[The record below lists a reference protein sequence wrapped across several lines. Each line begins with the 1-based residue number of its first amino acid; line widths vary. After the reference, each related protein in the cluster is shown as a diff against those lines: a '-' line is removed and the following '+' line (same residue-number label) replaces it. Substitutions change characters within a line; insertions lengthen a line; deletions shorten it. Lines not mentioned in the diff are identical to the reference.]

1 MTLLVTLQVV
11 FTTLG
16 GGIQIGR
23 LLVDCEK
30 PRGTGELA
38 GKWFFN
44 RVPSYGGKRPG
55 FCFRYHGSYFKTDKP
70 QFLWLVNTAFSY
82 AGAQRA
88 AVEAK
93 DLCIDPAQVDLGQ
106 FAGSNITLTG
116 AKTMQTSL
124 MVCQRLATGFNP
136 ADLSIPPSDPKLNLA
151 WF

>member
-23 LLVDCEK
+23 LFVDCEK

-55 FCFRYHGSYFKTDKP
+55 FKTKGSRLHSSLYVKNKDATPLFLNMRYLFRTI
-70 QFLWLVNTAFSY
+70 
-82 AGAQRA
+82 
-88 AVEAK
+88 
-93 DLCIDPAQVDLGQ
+93 C
-106 FAGSNITLTG
+106 
-116 AKTMQTSL
+116 
-124 MVCQRLATGFNP
+124 
-136 ADLSIPPSDPKLNLA
+136 LS
-151 WF
+151 